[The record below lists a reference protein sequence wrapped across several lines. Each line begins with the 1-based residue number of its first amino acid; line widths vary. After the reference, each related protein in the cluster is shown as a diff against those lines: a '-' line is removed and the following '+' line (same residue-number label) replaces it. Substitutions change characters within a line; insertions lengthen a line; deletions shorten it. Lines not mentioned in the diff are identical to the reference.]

1 VDQADDASVA
11 SRGAR
16 CAAVLAS
23 AQMDPIPFDR
33 SWAAASWQGARD
45 NARRIGES
53 MTLEEKLAWL
63 ESAEALAEELR
74 AAEADASQRR
84 DGDTGA

>member
-1 VDQADDASVA
+1 
-11 SRGAR
+11 
-16 CAAVLAS
+16 
-23 AQMDPIPFDR
+23 MDPVPLDR

-74 AAEADASQRR
+74 ADKADPGQSR
-84 DGDTGA
+84 DSGPVA